1 MRMTARTR
9 AVVAAATLAAAFFTP
24 VRATAA
30 GDGFVIVVN
39 QANTLTHSSRA
50 EISKVFLGRT
60 PAWPGGVAA
69 TPCDLSG
76 TSPLRK
82 TFSESVHGKPV
93 WVIVAFWQQEIASGR
108 SRPPSVC
115 ASEEAA
121 LKAVRESAG
130 GVAYVSEGTP
140 LGSGV
145 KVLAVT
151 P

>member
-1 MRMTARTR
+1 MRTTRRTR
-9 AVVAAATLAAAFFTP
+9 AAFAAATLVAALLTS
-24 VRATAA
+24 VRSTAA
-30 GDGFVIVVN
+30 GEGFVIVVN
-39 QANTLTHSSRA
+39 QANSLTHSTRA
-50 EISKVFLGRT
+50 DVSKVFLRRT
-60 PAWPGGVAA
+60 PAWPSGVAA

-76 TSPLRK
+76 TSPIRK

-130 GVAYVSEGTP
+130 AVAYVSERTP